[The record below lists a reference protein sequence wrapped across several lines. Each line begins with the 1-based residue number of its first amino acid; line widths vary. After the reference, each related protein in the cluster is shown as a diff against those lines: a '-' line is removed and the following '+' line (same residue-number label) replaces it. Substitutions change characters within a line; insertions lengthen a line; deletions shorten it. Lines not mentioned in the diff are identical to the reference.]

1 METMGEIAEKY
12 SGCSSAMATTSSTAA
27 VRWPWPMMVMVI
39 RLVPMEEKLSFMAVV
54 IPLPKPTITITAISP
69 MMIPNMVRK
78 VRNLLLQTF
87 CSAWRKVS

>member
-1 METMGEIAEKY
+1 MGEIAEKY
-12 SGCSSAMATTSSTAA
+12 SGLFSAMATTSSTAA

-69 MMIPNMVRK
+69 MMMPSMVRK